1 MAVVKLFSSDQPF
14 SMNTMDF
21 SRNNQGF
28 GSGHVM
34 GNEQQ
39 HLQQSQDDSNIGIM
53 DQDILRRLAASRA
66 TGFPMSHGQDVNP
79 FGSGVMMGA
88 SGTLP
93 VFGQNMTQNQLVGG
107 PGMGTGNGSG
117 FSMMQQADREDELL
131 LQLLLAR
138 RRRQELQ
145 QDLQQDSDRHS
156 SQTGNF
162 ADELMRLRQAG
173 NMTAAS
179 SASATSAMFTD
190 QDQLVHS
197 QLQQQQGGTVLASS
211 MFPSGVGMGVG
222 MNIPSSHPFAMMQD
236 QNGSTGGLTVRG
248 QGMATNAFAGGR
260 RFDDFL
266 LRTHQPQDPMILA
279 GLSGEQQRLEPSSRF
294 VSLQQQ
300 AASFMD
306 FNSKRL
312 FGEEFKIVGGDLG
325 KLDRSVDSSF
335 KKRMHKKKPLDMPR
349 RPLSAYNL
357 FFSEERERILKEIDE
372 KDGTKH
378 ELQPSTEAHMQAE
391 DKRRDQN
398 DDDQSAKDSGDEPTG
413 SSNLENTK
421 KPRALLR
428 PLLPSQKQ
436 RRPHRKTH
444 GKISFRMLAQ
454 MVGQRWKA
462 LPEEERKYYQ
472 DLAKED
478 MIRQKKAMED
488 YYLKQSEKVK
498 KKDESPANEGED
510 DHDSLSAKKQ
520 EDGSMEAVT
529 DL

>member
-1 MAVVKLFSSDQPF
+1 MALVKPFSSDQPF

-28 GSGHVM
+28 SSGHMM

-39 HLQQSQDDSNIGIM
+39 HLQQSQDDSNMGIM

-66 TGFPMSHGQDVNP
+66 TGFPMAHGQDVNP

-88 SGTLP
+88 SGSLP
-93 VFGQNMTQNQLVGG
+93 VFGQNMTQNQLVGAPG
-107 PGMGTGNGSG
+107 MTGMGTSNGTG

-156 SQTGNF
+156 TQTGNF

-179 SASATSAMFTD
+179 SAATSSAMFTD
-190 QDQLVHS
+190 QDQLHT
-197 QLQQQQGGTVLASS
+197 QLQQQQGGAVIPSS
-211 MFPSGVGMGVG
+211 MFPPGVGMGVG
-222 MNIPSSHPFAMMQD
+222 MSIPSSHPFAMMQD
-236 QNGSTGGLTVRG
+236 QNGPSGGLTVRG
-248 QGMATNAFAGGR
+248 QGMTTNTFAGGR

-279 GLSGEQQRLEPSSRF
+279 GLSGDQQRLEPSRF

-300 AASFMD
+300 AANFMD

-312 FGEEFKIVGGDLG
+312 FGDELKIVGGDLG
-325 KLDRSVDSSF
+325 KLDRSADSSF

-372 KDGTKH
+372 KQGTKH
-378 ELQPSTEAHMQAE
+378 ETQPSTQALE
-391 DKRRDQN
+391 DDNRVEHN
-398 DDDQSAKDSGDEPTG
+398 DDDQSAKDSGEEPAG
-413 SSNLENTK
+413 SSNLEKSK

-498 KKDESPANEGED
+498 KKDEAPTDEGED
-510 DHDSLSAKKQ
+510 DHDSLRKQ
-520 EDGSMEAVT
+520 EEGSIEAVT
-529 DL
+529 DI

>member
-1 MAVVKLFSSDQPF
+1 MALVKPFSSDQPF

-21 SRNNQGF
+21 SRNNQVF
-28 GSGHVM
+28 GSGHMV

-39 HLQQSQDDSNIGIM
+39 HLQQGQDDSNMGIM

-66 TGFPMSHGQDVNP
+66 TGFPMNHGQDVNP

-88 SGTLP
+88 SGSLP
-93 VFGQNMTQNQLVGG
+93 VFGQNVTQNQLVGAPG
-107 PGMGTGNGSG
+107 MTGMGTGNGTG

-138 RRRQELQ
+138 RRRQELH
-145 QDLQQDSDRHS
+145 QDLQQDTDRHNA
-156 SQTGNF
+156 QTGNF

-173 NMTAAS
+173 NMTASS
-179 SASATSAMFTD
+179 SAATSAMFND
-190 QDQLVHS
+190 QDQLHT
-197 QLQQQQGGTVLASS
+197 QLQQPQGGAVIPSS
-211 MFPSGVGMGVG
+211 MFPPGVGMGVG
-222 MNIPSSHPFAMMQD
+222 MNIPSSHTFAMMQD
-236 QNGSTGGLTVRG
+236 QNGPAGGLSVRG
-248 QGMATNAFAGGR
+248 QGMATNSFAGGR

-266 LRTHQPQDPMILA
+266 LRTHTPQDPMILA
-279 GLSGEQQRLEPSSRF
+279 GLASDQQRIEPSSRF

-300 AASFMD
+300 AANFMD

-312 FGEEFKIVGGDLG
+312 FGDEMKIAGGDLG
-325 KLDRSVDSSF
+325 KLDRSADSSF

-372 KDGTKH
+372 KQGAKH
-378 ELQPSTEAHMQAE
+378 DTSQVQVLDE
-391 DKRRDQN
+391 DKGREPN
-398 DDDQSAKDSGDEPTG
+398 DDDQSGKDSGEGPQG
-413 SSNLENTK
+413 SGNLDKSK

-498 KKDESPANEGED
+498 KKDETPADEGED
-510 DHDSLSAKKQ
+510 DQDSLRKQ
-520 EDGSMEAVT
+520 EEGSMEAVT
-529 DL
+529 DI